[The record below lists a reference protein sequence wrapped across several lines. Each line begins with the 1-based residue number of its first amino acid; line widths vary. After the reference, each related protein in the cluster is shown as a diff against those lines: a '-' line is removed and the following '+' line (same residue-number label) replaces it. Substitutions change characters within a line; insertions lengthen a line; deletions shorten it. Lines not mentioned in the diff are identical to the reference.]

1 MFVVVVI
8 TKMSNKLNEERED
21 LIVELQYRAPMYVL
35 YVRRYVFRLQLNI
48 HKSLSFDSID

>member
-21 LIVELQYRAPMYVL
+21 LIVELQYRAHN
-35 YVRRYVFRLQLNI
+35 VRTVRPPLRF
-48 HKSLSFDSID
+48 